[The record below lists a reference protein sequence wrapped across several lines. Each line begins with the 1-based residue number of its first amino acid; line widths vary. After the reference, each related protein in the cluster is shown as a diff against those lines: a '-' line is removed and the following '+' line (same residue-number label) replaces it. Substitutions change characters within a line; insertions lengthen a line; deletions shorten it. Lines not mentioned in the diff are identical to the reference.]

1 MLRRQLLTALITT
14 RPFLKRRYLSSG
26 AALSEDEY
34 EKLAIETLGKL
45 ADYLDSFP
53 DKFNCAEE
61 YYVNSS
67 MGVVTAKI
75 SQKTGTY
82 VINKQTPNRQ
92 IWLSSPLSGPKRF
105 DLVGKKWISTRDDVS
120 LDTLLNNEFRKIFQT
135 EKIDFSEY
143 L

>member
-1 MLRRQLLTALITT
+1 MLRQRLFTALVNI
-14 RPFLKRRYLSSG
+14 RPFLKKRWLSEI
-26 AALSEDEY
+26 ALSEDEY
-34 EKLAIETLGKL
+34 ENLANETLGKL

-53 DKFNCAEE
+53 DRFSCDGE
-61 YYVNSS
+61 YDVNSS

-75 SQKTGTY
+75 SRKIGAY

-105 DLVGKKWISTRDDVS
+105 NLVDKKWISTRDNIS
-120 LDTLLNNEFRKIFQT
+120 LDALLNNEFRKIFQT
-135 EKIDFSEY
+135 ENIDFSEY